1 LISGAILSPNP
12 YSLFPSPEAF
22 TSYRLTKITTRTG
35 DEGKTSLADG
45 TRVKKN
51 SVYMEAI
58 GAVDELNSALGML
71 AARPLAAPVQELL
84 RHVQNDLF
92 DVGAELSY
100 PGYRC
105 LAAAALE
112 RLDAAIAELNGRLP
126 PLEEFIL
133 PGGSETG
140 ALCHFVRAVCR
151 AAERRV
157 VSWQEANP
165 ATTTRTAPAGRP
177 ATPDQPQQV
186 KSRLAGD
193 PAAKTM
199 SAGDDLKTPYLNRL
213 SDLLFVLARSINQAD
228 GATETRWTAP
238 AARTKQQG

>member
-1 LISGAILSPNP
+1 MRGSSRDDTPCFLRGVL
-12 YSLFPSPEAF
+12 
-22 TSYRLTKITTRTG
+22 TSYRLSKITTRTG

-45 TRVKKN
+45 TRVKKD

-84 RHVQNDLF
+84 RQVQNDLF

-105 LAAAALE
+105 LAAQSLE

-126 PLEEFIL
+126 PLQEFVL

-140 ALCHFVRAVCR
+140 ALCHFVRAACR

-157 VSWQEANP
+157 VSWQEANS
-165 ATTTRTAPAGRP
+165 AAPAGAKTAP
-177 ATPDQPQQV
+177 G
-186 KSRLAGD
+186 GD
-193 PAAKTM
+193 PDKP
-199 SAGDDLKTPYLNRL
+199 DLKTPYLNRL
-213 SDLLFVLARSINQAD
+213 SDLLFVLARTINRDA
-228 GATETRWTAP
+228 GAKETCWISP
-238 AARTKQQG
+238 ASREKKEG

>member
-1 LISGAILSPNP
+1 LTSEDFETAHSA
-12 YSLFPSPEAF
+12 EAD

-51 SVYMEAI
+51 SVHMEAI

-71 AARPLAAPVQELL
+71 AAKLLTAPVQELL
-84 RHVQNDLF
+84 RHVQHDLF
-92 DVGAELSY
+92 DVGAELSL

-105 LAAAALE
+105 LAAQSLE

-151 AAERRV
+151 SAERRV
-157 VSWQEANP
+157 VSWQEANSSTASG
-165 ATTTRTAPAGRP
+165 ATAAP
-177 ATPDQPQQV
+177 
-186 KSRLAGD
+186 AGD
-193 PAAKTM
+193 PAQ
-199 SAGDDLKTPYLNRL
+199 DDLKTPYLNRL
-213 SDLLFVLARSINQAD
+213 SDLLFVLARTINQAD
-228 GATETRWTAP
+228 GAKETCWTAP
-238 AARTKQQG
+238 AKRTKQQG